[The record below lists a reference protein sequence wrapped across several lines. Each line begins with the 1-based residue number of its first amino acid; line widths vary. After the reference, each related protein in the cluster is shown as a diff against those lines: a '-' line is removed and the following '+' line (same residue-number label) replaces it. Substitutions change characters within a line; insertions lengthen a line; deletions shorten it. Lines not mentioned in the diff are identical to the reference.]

1 MISWRQWLLSIRL
14 ALGGV
19 ILVGAPGHAG
29 ILDASWT
36 APTTDADGNPL
47 TDLVWYR
54 VYYGA
59 SAIPCPGSSFS
70 QVISATP
77 DPPANQTVTFRLAGL
92 SAGALYNF
100 SITAVDTSG
109 NESACSI
116 AASAV
121 ARLDFGVSPS
131 GTVNFGSVNVGS
143 FADQVFTVSNTGG
156 GTASGA
162 VSTSAPFSI
171 VSGSSFKLVGLGASQ
186 VVRVRFAPTTPALAM
201 TNIAFATDGDTISRT
216 VSGTGMGT
224 PPPTVTITSPTSAWT
239 YSTSNPLLTLGGAA
253 SGNAGVTQVTWANSG
268 GGSGTAIGTTTW
280 TASGIPLRLGMNVL
294 TVTARDSG
302 GSTATAALTA
312 TLTGTFAFTDDPL
325 TAQSTPIR
333 SAHVMEARAAI
344 DSVRGARGLATFTWT
359 DPTLTPGITPVRG
372 IHLTELRTA
381 LNEAYEAAG
390 RTPPS
395 YTQAIVVAGMTIIR
409 AVDLNELHAAVR
421 ALE

>member
-77 DPPANQTVTFRLAGL
+77 DPPTNQTVTFRLAGL

-186 VVRVRFAPTTPALAM
+186 VVRVRFTPTTLA
-201 TNIAFATDGDTISRT
+201 TATANVAFAADGDAISRIAI
-216 VSGTGMGT
+216 GTGT
-224 PPPTVTITSPTSAWT
+224 ATPPTVTITSPTSAST
-239 YSTSNPLLTLGGAA
+239 YSTSNPLLTLGGTA
-253 SGNAGVTQVTWANSG
+253 SGNAGVTQVTWANSRG
-268 GGSGTAIGTTTW
+268 DSGTAIGTTTW

-294 TVTARDSG
+294 TVTARDAVG
-302 GSTATAALTA
+302 NAATAELTV

-333 SAHVMEARAAI
+333 SAHIMEIRAAI
-344 DSVRGARGLATFTWT
+344 DSVRVARGLETFDWT
-359 DPTLTPGITPVRG
+359 DPTLTPGSTPIKRV
-372 IHLTELRTA
+372 HLAEIRTA

-395 YTQAIVVAGMTIIR
+395 YTQAIVVAGVTIIR

>member
-1 MISWRQWLLSIRL
+1 VISWRQWLLSIRL

-186 VVRVRFAPTTPALAM
+186 VVRVRFTPTTLA
-201 TNIAFATDGDTISRT
+201 TATANVAFAADGDAISRIAI
-216 VSGTGMGT
+216 GTGT
-224 PPPTVTITSPTSAWT
+224 ATPPTVTITSPTSAST
-239 YSTSNPLLTLGGAA
+239 YSTSNPLLTLGGTA
-253 SGNAGVTQVTWANSG
+253 SGNAGVTQVTWANSRG
-268 GGSGTAIGTTTW
+268 DSGTAIGTTTW

-294 TVTARDSG
+294 TVTARDAG
-302 GSTATAALTA
+302 GNAATAALTV

-333 SAHVMEARAAI
+333 SAHIMEIRAAI
-344 DSVRGARGLATFTWT
+344 DSVRVARGLETFDWT
-359 DPTLTPGITPVRG
+359 DPTLTPGSTPIKGV
-372 IHLTELRTA
+372 HLAELRTA

-395 YTQAIVVAGMTIIR
+395 YTQAIVVAGVTIIR

>member
-1 MISWRQWLLSIRL
+1 M
-14 ALGGV
+14 
-19 ILVGAPGHAG
+19 VGAPGHAG

-77 DPPANQTVTFRLAGL
+77 DPPTNQTVTFRLAGL

-186 VVRVRFAPTTPALAM
+186 VVRVRFTPTTLA
-201 TNIAFATDGDTISRT
+201 TATANVAFAADGDAISRIAI
-216 VSGTGMGT
+216 GTGT
-224 PPPTVTITSPTSAWT
+224 ATPPTVTITSPTSAST
-239 YSTSNPLLTLGGAA
+239 YSTSNPLLTLGGTA
-253 SGNAGVTQVTWANSG
+253 SGNAGVTQVTWANSRG
-268 GGSGTAIGTTTW
+268 DSGTAIGTTTW

-294 TVTARDSG
+294 TVTARDAVG
-302 GSTATAALTA
+302 NAATAELTV

-333 SAHVMEARAAI
+333 SAHIMEIRAAI
-344 DSVRGARGLATFTWT
+344 DSVRVARGLETFDWT
-359 DPTLTPGITPVRG
+359 DPTLTPGSTPIKGV
-372 IHLTELRTA
+372 HLAELRTA

-395 YTQAIVVAGMTIIR
+395 YTQAIVVAGVTIIR